1 MGFSTVAGFL
11 IILITVV
18 AIFGVLIHVAVT
30 DLKELG
36 RFYRYV
42 PEKSKFEVVKVYANG
57 LTSNTYE
64 LSIIVKN
71 TGSKTLNCKGFS
83 ILVDG
88 EMVNCTSNVTKLYP
102 LKSADFYCGEIYG
115 DVNSSHRLLVVS
127 EDGVKVFYQFEVR

>member
-18 AIFGVLIHVAVT
+18 AIFGVFLHVVVT

-36 RFYRYV
+36 RFYRYI
-42 PEKSKFEVVKVYANG
+42 PEKSKFEIVNVYAKG

-64 LSIIVKN
+64 LSVIVKN
-71 TGSKTLNCKGFS
+71 TGSKTLKCDEFS

-88 EMVNCTSNVTKLYP
+88 EIVNCTSNVTKLYP

-115 DVNSSHRLLVVS
+115 NVNSTHRLLVVS